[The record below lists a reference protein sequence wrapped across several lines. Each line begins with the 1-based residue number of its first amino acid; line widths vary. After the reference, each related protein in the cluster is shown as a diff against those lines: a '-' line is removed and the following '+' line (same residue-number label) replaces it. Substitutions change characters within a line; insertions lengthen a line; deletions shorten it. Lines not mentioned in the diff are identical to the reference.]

1 MTEGEAKSEE
11 KESHHSHNPCYADVV
26 IPLNRDVKRGLK
38 DLARLNPIGRAA
50 RQAETEEARALQ
62 ASLLPQT
69 IPQIDGFAIACAW
82 QPSSEVSGDY
92 FDVFA
97 LNDDQMALCVAD
109 VSGKGMSAA
118 SLMRDLREAVRTS
131 APHSAT
137 PAELCTRVNKGLCSR
152 IAPGKYVTMFYGIVD
167 RRTRS
172 LHYENA
178 GHCLPLLV
186 RASGAV
192 EFPASFSG
200 VLGLF
205 SHWLYNNQEIQLG
218 AGDKLL
224 LVTDGILSAEGPR
237 CQEFGYQRLISLVN
251 SGDHHGPELL
261 GRSILDAVT
270 KFCDQKMRD
279 DASLIV
285 VAAE

>member
-1 MTEGEAKSEE
+1 
-11 KESHHSHNPCYADVV
+11 V
-26 IPLNRDVKRGLK
+26 IPLKREVKRGLK
-38 DLARLNPIGRAA
+38 GLIRFNPIGRAA
-50 RQAETEEARALQ
+50 RQAEAEEARALQ
-62 ASLLPQT
+62 SNLLPDD
-69 IPQIDGFAIACAW
+69 IPQLEGFAIACAW

-118 SLMRDLREAVRTS
+118 KLMRDLREAVRAW
-131 APHSAT
+131 APDSAT
-137 PAELCTRVNKGLCSR
+137 PAELCTRVNQSLCNCN
-152 IAPGKYVTMFYGIVD
+152 APGKYVTMFYGVLD
-167 RRTRS
+167 RRTRR

-186 RASGAV
+186 RAGGAV

-205 SHWLYNNQEIQLG
+205 SHWLYSNQEVQLG
-218 AGDKLL
+218 PGDKLL
-224 LVTDGILSAEGPR
+224 LVTDGILSAEGQR
-237 CQEFGYQRLISLVN
+237 GEEFGYQRLISLVN
-251 SGDHHGPELL
+251 NGNSHRPEPLSR
-261 GRSILDAVT
+261 GILDAVS
-270 KFCDQKMRD
+270 KFSNQKRRD

>member
-1 MTEGEAKSEE
+1 
-11 KESHHSHNPCYADVV
+11 V
-26 IPLNRDVKRGLK
+26 IPIKREVKRGLK
-38 DLARLNPIGRAA
+38 GLARFNPIGRAA
-50 RQAETEEARALQ
+50 READVEEARALQ
-62 ASLLPQT
+62 TSLLPDS
-69 IPQIDGFAIACAW
+69 IPQIEGFTIACAW

-97 LNDDQMALCVAD
+97 LSDDQMAICVAD

-118 SLMRDLREAVRTS
+118 SLMCDLREAVRAS
-131 APHSAT
+131 APAAGS
-137 PAELCTRVNKGLCSR
+137 PAELCTQVNQILCSK
-152 IAPGKYVTMFYGIVD
+152 IGTGKYVTMFYGVID
-167 RRTRS
+167 RRTRR
-172 LHYENA
+172 LYYENA

-186 RASGAV
+186 RAGGAV

-205 SHWLYNNQEIQLG
+205 SHWLYSNQEIQLG

-224 LVTDGILSAEGPR
+224 LVTDGIIEAEGR
-237 CQEFGYQRLISLVN
+237 HGQEFGYQRLISLVN
-251 SGDHHGPELL
+251 SSDSQGPEPLS
-261 GRSILDAVT
+261 RDILDAVS
-270 KFCDQKMRD
+270 KFCNEKVLD

>member
-1 MTEGEAKSEE
+1 VIPIKREVKGGLKGLARF
-11 KESHHSHNPCYADVV
+11 NPFGRATREADV
-26 IPLNRDVKRGLK
+26 
-38 DLARLNPIGRAA
+38 
-50 RQAETEEARALQ
+50 EEARALQ
-62 ASLLPQT
+62 TSLLPDS
-69 IPQIDGFAIACAW
+69 IPQIEGFAIACAW

-97 LNDDQMALCVAD
+97 LNDDQMAVCVAD

-118 SLMRDLREAVRTS
+118 SLMCDLREAVRAC
-131 APHSAT
+131 APDSAT
-137 PAELCTRVNKGLCSR
+137 PAELCTRVNQSLCSR
-152 IAPGKYVTMFYGIVD
+152 IAPGKYVTMFYGVLD
-167 RRTRS
+167 RRTRR

-186 RASGAV
+186 RAGGAV

-205 SHWLYNNQEIQLG
+205 SHWLYSNQEVQLG

-224 LVTDGILSAEGPR
+224 LVTDGIIEAEGHR
-237 CQEFGYQRLISLVN
+237 RQEFGYQRLISLVN
-251 SGDHHGPELL
+251 DSNSQGPEPLS
-261 GRSILDAVT
+261 RDILDAVSR
-270 KFCDQKMRD
+270 FCGQKIRD

>member
-1 MTEGEAKSEE
+1 M
-11 KESHHSHNPCYADVV
+11 
-26 IPLNRDVKRGLK
+26 KRGLEG
-38 DLARLNPIGRAA
+38 LARFNPIGRAA
-50 RQAETEEARALQ
+50 RLAEAEKARVLQ
-62 ASLLPQT
+62 ASLLPQS
-69 IPQIDGFAIACAW
+69 IPQIEGFAIACAW

-92 FDVFA
+92 YDVFP
-97 LNDDQMALCVAD
+97 LNGDQMALCVAD

-118 SLMRDLREAVRTS
+118 ALTRELREAVRAS
-131 APHSAT
+131 APEAGS
-137 PAELCTRVNKGLCSR
+137 PAELCTQVNKSLCSR
-152 IAPGKYVTMFYGIVD
+152 IAPGKYAAMFYGVID
-167 RRTRS
+167 RRTGR
-172 LHYENA
+172 LQYENA

-186 RASGAV
+186 RAGGAV

-224 LVTDGILSAEGPR
+224 LVTDGIIEAEGR
-237 CQEFGYQRLISLVN
+237 RGEEFGYQRLISLVN
-251 SGDHHGPELL
+251 SGGAQGPERLS
-261 GRSILDAVT
+261 RDILDAVS
-270 KFCDQKMRD
+270 KFCNQKMCD

>member
-1 MTEGEAKSEE
+1 
-11 KESHHSHNPCYADVV
+11 V
-26 IPLNRDVKRGLK
+26 IPLKREVKRGLE

-50 RQAETEEARALQ
+50 RQAEVGEARALQ
-62 ASLLPQT
+62 TSLLPQS
-69 IPQIDGFAIACAW
+69 IPQIEGFSIACAW

-97 LNDDQMALCVAD
+97 LNDNQMAVCVAD

-118 SLMRDLREAVRTS
+118 SLMRSLREAVRS
-131 APHSAT
+131 CAPQAAT
-137 PAELCTRVNKGLCSR
+137 PAELCTQVNKNLCGR
-152 IAPGKYVTMFYGIVD
+152 IAPGQFVTMFYGVID
-167 RRTRS
+167 RRTRR

-186 RASGAV
+186 RAGGAV

-205 SHWLYNNQEIQLG
+205 SHWLYNNQEVQLG

-224 LVTDGILSAEGPR
+224 LVTDGIIEAEGPR
-237 CQEFGYQRLISLVN
+237 GQEFGYQRLISLVN
-251 SGDHHGPELL
+251 GGSAQGPDRLS
-261 GRSILDAVT
+261 RDIVDAVSN
-270 KFCDQKMRD
+270 FCGQKMRD